1 MKSEKILHFI
11 YGQVGYEN
19 FLLPLLKYNKNDFE
33 SQEVVFCENKFSLTD
48 AAVKRKTLHFG
59 FNFKLTN
66 LRVNLVKL
74 FKLLSKQSPSIV
86 VAHMSL
92 CATYPL
98 ICCKILKVPHRVYF
112 CHGAPYLGYNG
123 VFRLALIIVEKINI
137 SMSTL
142 TICVSPSIEKEL
154 KKISKTPHIFSIL
167 PGSCAGLS
175 PEKYLSRSDVL
186 EKINRHKNELKIL
199 YVGRPHKRK
208 GIYDLIDAVSRTD
221 ILEKRILIEIVGF
234 ESNELD
240 IQEEKLPPNVKFHGF
255 QTDVGTFYHKCDIVI
270 LPSWHEGFGYVL
282 LEGAAYGC
290 AMVAS
295 NIPGPD
301 AIVVNNVN
309 GRLIT
314 PRCSADIARCIL
326 AYYNNRD
333 ILKEHMVNAY
343 ERSLDFSN
351 GVILKQ
357 VTELLVNSTYRK

>member
-19 FLLPLLKYNKNDFE
+19 FLVPLLKHNKDTFF
-33 SQEVVFCENKFSLTD
+33 SQEVVFCEDEFPITD
-48 AAVKRKTLHFG
+48 GLIKRKTLHFG
-59 FNFKLTN
+59 FNFKLSN

-98 ICCKILKVPHRVYF
+98 ICSKILKVPHRVYF

-123 VFRLALIIVEKINI
+123 ILRLVLIIVEKINI

-154 KKISKTPHIFSIL
+154 KKISKTPHIHSIL
-167 PGSCAGLS
+167 PGSCAGLAS
-175 PEKYLSRSDVL
+175 EKYLSRSGVL
-186 EKINRHKNELKIL
+186 EKINTHKNELKLL

-208 GIYDLIDAVSRTD
+208 GIYDLLDAVSRTD
-221 ILEKRILIEIVGF
+221 ILEKGILIDIVGF
-234 ESNELD
+234 ESNELN
-240 IQEEKLPPNVKFHGF
+240 IQVERLPPNVKFHGF
-255 QTDVGTFYHKCDIVI
+255 QTDVGTFYHKCDIII
-270 LPSWHEGFGYVL
+270 LPSWHEGFGYAL

-301 AIVVNNVN
+301 AIVVDNFN

-314 PRCSADIARCIL
+314 PRCPADIERCIL
-326 AYYNNRD
+326 DYYHNRI
-333 ILKEHMVNAY
+333 ILNEHMKNAY
-343 ERSLDFSN
+343 KRSFDFSN
-351 GVILKQ
+351 SVILQQ
-357 VTELLVNSTYRK
+357 VTGFLVNSIYRK